1 MTVVWSRRAI
11 DNLIAVRDYIAE
23 DNPRSAGSVARQILD
38 AVELLT
44 TQPHIGRPGR
54 MTGTRELVVAG
65 TLYVIP
71 YRVRGG
77 RLELLA
83 IFHGRQKWPDRF

>member
-11 DNLIAVRDYIAE
+11 DNLIALRAYVAE
-23 DNPRSAGSVARQILD
+23 DSPRSANSVASRILD

-54 MTGTRELVVAG
+54 ITGTRELVVAG
-65 TLYVIP
+65 TPYVVP
-71 YRVRGG
+71 YRVRGA

-83 IFHGRQKWPDRF
+83 VFHGRQRWPDEV